1 MYGEVPK
8 ILGRFLKLRFLKLGG
23 GPLNLGEVPK
33 VEVPCI
39 TERSLNF
46 MEVP

>member
-1 MYGEVPK
+1 
-8 ILGRFLKLRFLKLGG
+8 LRFLKLGG

-46 MEVP
+46 MEVKNVWGGPLNLGEVP